1 VKLKQGVT
9 VAICTRNRHDDLE
22 RCIRS
27 IVEQSATFPVE
38 ILIMDDGNVPMRLLN
53 RFSSLLQSPNYY
65 LSYYKKQLPGLL
77 LSRIETVEK
86 AKHDIILFVDDDVE
100 LGNGYLSKL
109 EDFFRRFPDTVGL
122 GGRDVRIGNNFIWNL
137 FCTIFLYGARQPGK
151 LSLSGYGGSMIKWGK
166 MKVPFQTEYLAG
178 CNMAFRSS
186 ALIDL
191 RPVDWLSGY
200 SLGEDIY
207 LTQLASRHG
216 QIWVDP
222 NLKVVHQQT
231 SLSRDQI
238 EKVAYTEVVNH
249 YYLFR
254 DNANNSGRIIYLF
267 YLLWT
272 AFGLLIRALLKK
284 KYRNKAAGYWR
295 AIKLVMVLHRGR
307 FGHESVINHGND
319 QTYH

>member
-1 VKLKQGVT
+1 VKLKQGIT
-9 VAICTRNRHDDLE
+9 VAVCTRDRHDDLE

-27 IVEQSATFPVE
+27 VAEQSVTFPVE
-38 ILIMDDGNVPMRLLN
+38 ILIVDDGNVPSWLLN
-53 RFSSLLQSPNYY
+53 KFSTYLNNPNIY

-77 LSRIETVEK
+77 LSRIETVER
-86 AKHDIILFVDDDVE
+86 AKHEIILFVDDDVE
-100 LGNGYLSKL
+100 LGNDYLSQL
-109 EDFFRRFPDTVGL
+109 ADLFSRFPGAVGL
-122 GGRDVRIGNNFIWNL
+122 GGRDVHIGSSFIWSL

-151 LSLSGYGGSMIKWGK
+151 LSLSGYGGSMIKWGT
-166 MKVPFQTEYLAG
+166 MKEPFQTEYLAG
-178 CNMAFRSS
+178 CNMAFRRS
-186 ALIDL
+186 ALRGL

-200 SLGEDIY
+200 SLGEDLY
-207 LTQLASRHG
+207 LTRFASRHG

-222 NLKVVHQQT
+222 DLKVVHHQA

-238 EKVAYTEVVNH
+238 EKVAYTEIVNH

-254 DNANNSGRIIYLF
+254 DNVNKSGRIIYFF

-295 AIKLVMVLHRGR
+295 GIKFMMVFHRGR
-307 FGHESVINHGND
+307 FGHESVFNHGND
-319 QTYH
+319 